1 MEPITL
7 IKGDPNTNKDKLV
20 TVKAAA
26 LVERLAQKVL
36 ERKVGTLRRKLGDS
50 ESQTTN

>member
-1 MEPITL
+1 MQPITL
-7 IKGDPNTNKDKLV
+7 IKEDANTNKDTLV
-20 TVKAAA
+20 TLKAAA

-36 ERKVGTLRRKLGDS
+36 ERKVGRLRRTSGDS